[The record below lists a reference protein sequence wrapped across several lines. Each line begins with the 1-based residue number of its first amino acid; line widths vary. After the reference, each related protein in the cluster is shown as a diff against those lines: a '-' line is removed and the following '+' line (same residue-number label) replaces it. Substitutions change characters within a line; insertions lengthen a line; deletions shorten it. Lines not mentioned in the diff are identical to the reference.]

1 MESQGRDCGVFR
13 ESYGDIGM
21 IRSSLGCDV
30 PCLAMTATATKKTR
44 QEICENLGMFEPRL
58 VLTDVN
64 EPNIRY
70 SVLKVDDNHTKNFKW
85 LVDKVASQGI
95 NTERHIIF
103 CHRVNDMTGLFRL
116 FSACLGDKQ
125 YVSLTNNLP
134 NDCNRLFAMY
144 HQKTDPDIQE
154 TVRKSFGTIDG
165 VVRVLFCTIAF
176 GMGVDVKGVHNVIH
190 YGPARDIDDYLQE
203 SGRAGRNP
211 DVQSHALLLNVKGSS
226 RGSHISTGMRQY
238 IKDNTKCKRV
248 QLLDEFQNSP
258 RPLAVLH
265 NCCSFCAN
273 KCKCHCACTV
283 YFCLFL

>member
-1 MESQGRDCGVFR
+1 MLTSQISGILC
-13 ESYGDIGM
+13 
-21 IRSSLGCDV
+21 
-30 PCLAMTATATKKTR
+30 
-44 QEICENLGMFEPRL
+44 
-58 VLTDVN
+58 
-64 EPNIRY
+64 Y
-70 SVLKVDDNHTKNFKW
+70 SFKW
-85 LVDKVASQGI
+85 LVDEVASQGI

-103 CHRVNDMTGLFRL
+103 CHRANDMTGLFHL

-125 YVSLTNNLP
+125 YVSLTTNLP

-176 GMGVDVKGVHNVIH
+176 GMGIDVKGVHNVIH

-203 SGRAGRNP
+203 SGGRNP

-248 QLLDEFQNSP
+248 QLLEEFQNNP

-273 KCKCHCACTV
+273 KCKCHCACISVCSCSPCEKSQSLAEIKITRTYNRWEFDSDEEDGALSQLDIFKDSETSSTASSDSGQDLYTRTPV
-283 YFCLFL
+283 LFSSSSDEN